1 MNHSL
6 TYLTT
11 LTPLR
16 GIAALLVVIFHSSLY
31 VMPMTDPAITG
42 LINEGWLWVDFFFIL
57 SGFVLSHVYGH
68 YFETSVTTSRFMSY
82 VGARFARIYP
92 LHLFALVCITIAA
105 IFIRQEA
112 SQIDPVLQPMF
123 SYWGFPAS
131 LLLIQSM
138 HIFPIAPLN
147 GPAWSLSTEWWV
159 YMLFPLFVGPLRRLP
174 VFGKVLSWLG
184 VAAFYYFLMY
194 YIAPRYGL
202 TRQIT
207 LNLVADWGFFR
218 CAAGFGLGMLL
229 YDAYQNNWSRK
240 ITGNGLFFTLAFGLI
255 LLAMHT
261 HMHSLLII
269 ALFLPVIL
277 SAAYQTGWVKQV
289 FSIRPLQRLGDWSF
303 SIYMVHVPIIYL
315 FYIPWLRKKPDLLAH
330 YSPTGPANPDY
341 TEGQIF
347 CIMLICIT
355 LVVAT
360 LTYNFI
366 EVPARRYLNMRFR
379 TNKSKEPVI
388 AVL

>member
-1 MNHSL
+1 MHQSP

-16 GIAALLVVIFHSSLY
+16 GIAALLVVIFHSGIY
-31 VMPMTDPAITG
+31 TMPVIDPAITG
-42 LINEGWLWVDFFFIL
+42 LIKEGWLWVDFFFVL

-68 YFETSVTTSRFMSY
+68 YFETSITKSRFMSY
-82 VGARFARIYP
+82 VGARFARVYP
-92 LHLFALVCITIAA
+92 LHLFSLVCITMAA
-105 IFIRQEA
+105 VFIRQEA
-112 SQIDPVLQPMF
+112 SQIDPILQPMF

-147 GPAWSLSTEWWV
+147 GPSWSLSTEWWV

-194 YIAPRYGL
+194 FIAPRYGL
-202 TRQIT
+202 TRQVT

-229 YDAYQNNWSRK
+229 YDAYQNNWGRK
-240 ITGNGLFFTLAFGLI
+240 IAGNGLFFTTAFGAV

-261 HMHSLLII
+261 EMHSLLII

-277 SAAYQTGWVKQV
+277 SAAYQTGWVKQAL
-289 FSIRPLQRLGDWSF
+289 STRPLQRLGDWSF

-315 FYIPWLRKKPDLLAH
+315 FYIPWLQKKPDLLAH

-341 TEGQIF
+341 TAGQIF
-347 CIMLICIT
+347 CVMLICIT
-355 LVVAT
+355 LAVAA

-366 EVPARRYLNMRFR
+366 EVPARRYLNALFR
-379 TNKSKEPVI
+379 THKPQEPVSV
-388 AVL
+388 AL